1 MIVFMNIHPHIAG
14 IAKTF
19 RVVGFELINFLL
31 SFGIIFVFLA
41 FLAHIRSA
49 PDANALSP
57 SYLFCLPMPPCL
69 ALDFPVCCDSLLQ
82 TSISTGKAV
91 FASLSSQ
98 QFCKH

>member
-1 MIVFMNIHPHIAG
+1 MFMNIHPHIAG

-41 FLAHIRSA
+41 FLAHIRSP

-57 SYLFCLPMPPCL
+57 SYLFMPANAPLFSARFSRVLRL
-69 ALDFPVCCDSLLQ
+69 ASANLDFGGQGRVRKS
-82 TSISTGKAV
+82 
-91 FASLSSQ
+91 F
-98 QFCKH
+98 